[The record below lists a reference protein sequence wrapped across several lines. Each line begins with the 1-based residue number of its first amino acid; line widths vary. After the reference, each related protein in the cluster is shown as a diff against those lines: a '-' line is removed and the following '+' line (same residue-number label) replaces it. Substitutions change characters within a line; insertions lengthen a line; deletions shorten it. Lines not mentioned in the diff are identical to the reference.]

1 MLIAFYVT
9 TTIGH
14 HDETFCVIFRVSV
27 REKRKPNLIFSK
39 ISETREELEYIIVEA
54 WNITQKH
61 VAETELAKKID
72 EMQNL
77 TSRVKEI
84 DALRSKFLA
93 NISHELKT
101 PLALI
106 LAALDKMKSIHE
118 SENRSENSLSTSS
131 EDDAKSLEVIKLN
144 SFTLLKARILSR
156 V

>member
-1 MLIAFYVT
+1 MHVFFVAWIRTKNAKLL
-9 TTIGH
+9 
-14 HDETFCVIFRVSV
+14 TFP
-27 REKRKPNLIFSK
+27 EY
-39 ISETREELEYIIVEA
+39 SETNEDLEFIIVEA

-61 VAETELAKKID
+61 LAETELAKKIE
-72 EMQNL
+72 EMQSL
-77 TSRVKEI
+77 TSRVQEI

-118 SENRSENSLSTSS
+118 GENDLENSLSTSS

-144 SFTLLKARILSR
+144 SFTLLKVCCNIRIYRLR
-156 V
+156 YPYLNYAVRFNLI

>member
-1 MLIAFYVT
+1 MVVFFIVWIHPNHKFFL
-9 TTIGH
+9 
-14 HDETFCVIFRVSV
+14 TFF
-27 REKRKPNLIFSK
+27 E
-39 ISETREELEYIIVEA
+39 ISETNEDSLEYIIVEA

-61 VAETELAKKID
+61 VAETELAKKIE
-72 EMQNL
+72 EMQSL
-77 TSRVKEI
+77 TSRVQEI

-118 SENRSENSLSTSS
+118 GENNSENSLSTSS

-144 SFTLLKARILSR
+144 SFTLLKVIKKYIEHI
-156 V
+156 